1 MKKIALAALS
11 MLFSASLTYGQT
23 ISFEKKEHHFGT
35 FPEESGK
42 VSYEFAFTNT
52 GETPLVLNKVAASCG
67 CTTPEWTKEPVAP
80 GKSGK
85 IEVTYNAQ
93 GRPGAFGKTVTVYSN
108 STSGTE
114 TLLIKGEV
122 TAKSKNPET
131 AYPFSLDN
139 NILTNKKEIKLPSIK
154 NNETKKE
161 VFSVFNNTDSPL
173 EIKCNTQNSKFITV
187 QENTIRLTPKT
198 AGQFTLEFNGANVG
212 DFGPIKEFITI
223 EPVSGT
229 TNAKSD
235 KNRVNVLATVVEN
248 FDSMTKEDWDNAP
261 IAQLSM
267 VMVDFKEG
275 VRKEKIEIKN
285 TGKTPLKIRKVAV
298 DNDLFSVAGGKD
310 VVKPG
315 SSAAYTITVK
325 DSAAKGKAS
334 GAITFVTNDPSA
346 PLRTVKVV
354 ADL

>member
-11 MLFSASLTYGQT
+11 MLFSISLTYGQQ

-35 FPEESGK
+35 FPEETGK
-42 VSYEFAFTNT
+42 VSYEFVFTNT
-52 GETPLVLNKVAASCG
+52 GETPLVLNRVAASCG

-108 STSGTE
+108 SKSGTE

-122 TAKSKNPET
+122 TPKSKNPEM

-139 NILTNKKEIKLPSIK
+139 NILTNKKEIKLSSIK

-161 VFSVFNNTDSPL
+161 VFNVFNNTDNTV
-173 EIKCNTQNSKFITV
+173 EIKCDTQNSNFITV
-187 QENTIRLTPKT
+187 QENTIRVAPKT
-198 AGQFTLEFNGANVG
+198 AAQFTLEFNGANAS
-212 DFGPIKEFITI
+212 DFGPLKEFIII
-223 EPVSGT
+223 EPVSRA
-229 TNAKSD
+229 TNARSD
-235 KNRVNVLATVVEN
+235 KNRVSVSATVVEN

-267 VMVDFKEG
+267 VMVDFKG
-275 VRKEKIEIKN
+275 SLKKEKIEIRN
-285 TGKTPLKIRKVAV
+285 TGKTPLKIRKVAI
-298 DNDLFSVAGGKD
+298 DNDLFSVTGGKD
-310 VVKPG
+310 TVKPG
-315 SSAAYTITVK
+315 SSVAYTITLK
-325 DSAAKGKAS
+325 DSNVKGRAS

-354 ADL
+354 ANL